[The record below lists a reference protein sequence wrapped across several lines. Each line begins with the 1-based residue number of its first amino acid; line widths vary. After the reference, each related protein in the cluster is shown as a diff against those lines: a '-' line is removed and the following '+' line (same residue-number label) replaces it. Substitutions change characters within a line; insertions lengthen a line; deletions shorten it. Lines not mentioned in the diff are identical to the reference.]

1 LFRTRKGESAIN
13 FTAATL
19 SSSFLFPAI
28 LIQTAAREYFGN
40 RWRDGMQLRK
50 GIPQPREI
58 RPESAR
64 DAESAKDNVAKAG
77 PARVERTKQ
86 KASPWKLGGL
96 TTVQLGKRV
105 YKEFDDDEVLTRS
118 AALSYYFMSALI
130 PMLFFLVTCLGIF
143 GKSHDLRHSLFTYI
157 QQFMPPDAFSMLQK
171 TMREVVTH
179 SSGLKL
185 AIGLVLA
192 LWSGSGGMRSI
203 MDALNRCYHVKE
215 SRPLWK
221 SVPLSMALTAAISA
235 LTIAALVIV
244 LYGGSIAQFVGD
256 HTGLSNIT
264 VLLWRVVQWPLA
276 FFFVVLAFA
285 TIYYWAPDAEQQ
297 WSWITPGSLIGV
309 ILCVAASIC
318 FRIYLHYFNSYG
330 KTYGS
335 LGAVIVLL
343 LWLYITGMAI
353 LVGGEINSEIENSA
367 AKRGHPEAKDVG
379 EKAA

>member
-1 LFRTRKGESAIN
+1 ME
-13 FTAATL
+13 
-19 SSSFLFPAI
+19 
-28 LIQTAAREYFGN
+28 
-40 RWRDGMQLRK
+40 
-50 GIPQPREI
+50 
-58 RPESAR
+58 
-64 DAESAKDNVAKAG
+64 
-77 PARVERTKQ
+77 
-86 KASPWKLGGL
+86 
-96 TTVQLGKRV
+96 LGKRV
-105 YKEFDDDEVLTRS
+105 YKEFDNDEVLTRS
-118 AALSYYFMSALI
+118 AALSYYFMGALI

-157 QQFMPPDAFSMLQK
+157 QQFMPPDAYSMLQK

-264 VLLWRVVQWPLA
+264 VLLWRAVQWPLA

-285 TIYYWAPDAEQQ
+285 IIYYWARMLN
-297 WSWITPGSLIGV
+297 SNGPGS
-309 ILCVAASIC
+309 
-318 FRIYLHYFNSYG
+318 RPG
-330 KTYGS
+330 KPYRCDFVDCS
-335 LGAVIVLL
+335 FHRFPRLPALL
-343 LWLYITGMAI
+343 QQLRKNLWLAGRGDRLTSLAVHYRMAI
-353 LVGGEINSEIENSA
+353 LVGGEINSEIENAA
-367 AKRGHPEAKDVG
+367 AKRGHPEAKEEG